1 MHAKPSTLLVIN
13 PNSTQVVTDHISLA
27 LEVFRRPGS
36 NEGPRIVCE
45 TLTSG
50 PPGIESQAHVDG
62 ISEKLITWFEAH
74 PHYRNVDAVVLACFS
89 DPGMVALRETL
100 SCPVFGSAECAYLTA
115 AAMGDKFGV
124 ISILSRAIGR
134 HKRQVRLLGLE
145 HKLAEDLP
153 IEVNVV
159 DLVKEDLT
167 FTRMLSVGKTL
178 IDKHGARV
186 IIMGCAGMARYRARL
201 EAELAVPVIDPTQ
214 AGVAIAVGQLLVRG
228 MAAGS
233 IAAAKKAA

>member
-1 MHAKPSTLLVIN
+1 MKQTLLVIN
-13 PNSTQVVTDHISLA
+13 PNSTQVVTDQISLA
-27 LEVFRRPGS
+27 LEPFRRPD
-36 NEGPRIVCE
+36 GPAIVCE

-50 PPGIESQAHVDG
+50 PPGIETQAHVDS
-62 ISEKLITWFEAH
+62 ISEKLIAWFDAC
-74 PHYRNVDAVVLACFS
+74 PHYRKADALVLACFS
-89 DPGMVALRETL
+89 DPGMVAMRETL
-100 SCPVFGSAECAYLTA
+100 DYPVFGSAECAYLTA
-115 AAMGDKFGV
+115 ASMGDKFGV

-134 HKRQVRLLGLE
+134 HKKQVRLLGLE

-201 EAELAVPVIDPTQ
+201 EAQLHVPVIDPTQ
-214 AGVAIAVGQLLVRG
+214 AGVAMAVGHLLVRS
-228 MAAGS
+228 AAVKS
-233 IAAAKKAA
+233 LQKAA

>member
-1 MHAKPSTLLVIN
+1 MKQTLLVIN
-13 PNSTQVVTDHISLA
+13 PNSSQVVTDHISLA
-27 LEVFRRPGS
+27 LEIFRRPD
-36 NEGPRIVCE
+36 GPQIVCE

-62 ISEKLITWFEAH
+62 ISEKLIAWFDAH
-74 PHYRNVDAVVLACFS
+74 PHYRRVDALVLACFS
-89 DPGMVALRETL
+89 DPGMVAMRETL
-100 SCPVFGSAECAYLTA
+100 DYPVFGSAECAYLTA
-115 AAMGDKFGV
+115 ASMADKFGV
-124 ISILSRAIGR
+124 ISIMSRAIGR
-134 HKRQVRLLGLE
+134 HKKQVRLMGLE

-167 FTRMLSVGKTL
+167 YTRMLSVGKTL

-201 EAELAVPVIDPTQ
+201 EGELKVPVIDPTQ
-214 AGVAIAVGQLLVRG
+214 AGVAMAIGHLLVRNASVKG
-228 MAAGS
+228 WQQAA
-233 IAAAKKAA
+233 